1 MNESVK
7 ELIAIGASVGAHC
20 QPCLEY
26 HIRAAQEIGVSENEI
41 RQAVEIG
48 HKVEKGAMAAM
59 KKFCNKTLEGLS
71 AGQSPDNGLE
81 KQSGPGSQN
90 QAGPKN
96 LKIYDPAL
104 CCSSGVC
111 GPSVDPVLA
120 QFAGTLKQVVGRPDI
135 SVERYNLGQEPQ
147 AFVDNEQVKALLDD
161 GGETQLPF
169 IFIDDQLW
177 LKGRY
182 PSKEELAQALNIEL
196 TQVLFPESAPADDA
210 PCCGEEGC
218 CE

>member
-20 QPCLEY
+20 QPCLEH

-41 RQAVEIG
+41 RQAVGIG

-59 KKFCNKTLEGLS
+59 KKFCGKTLEGLS
-71 AGQSPDNGLE
+71 AAQSTDNGLE
-81 KQSGPGSQN
+81 KQSGPGSQT
-90 QAGPKN
+90 QSGTKN
-96 LKIYDPAL
+96 LKIYDPAM

-120 QFAGTLKQVVGRPDI
+120 QFAGTLKQVADRTDI
-135 SVERYNLGQEPQ
+135 SVERYNLGQQPQ
-147 AFVDNEQVKALLDD
+147 AFVENEQVKALLDD
-161 GGETQLPF
+161 EGEKQLPF
-169 IFIDDQLW
+169 LFIDERLW

-182 PSKEELAQALNIEL
+182 PSKEELAQALHIDL
-196 TQVLFPESAPADDA
+196 TPVLSPQSAPAGDA

-218 CE
+218 C